1 MNVLNETKLVLE
13 SLRMVQLILSWD
25 NQRKDG
31 EDYHPVLQ
39 DVFEI
44 CKHLEEIFDGHKDR
58 KITELE
64 KYYKSYEIT

>member
-1 MNVLNETKLVLE
+1 
-13 SLRMVQLILSWD
+13 MVQLIPVGT

-44 CKHLEEIFDGHKDR
+44 CKHLEEIFDGQR
-58 KITELE
+58 
-64 KYYKSYEIT
+64 